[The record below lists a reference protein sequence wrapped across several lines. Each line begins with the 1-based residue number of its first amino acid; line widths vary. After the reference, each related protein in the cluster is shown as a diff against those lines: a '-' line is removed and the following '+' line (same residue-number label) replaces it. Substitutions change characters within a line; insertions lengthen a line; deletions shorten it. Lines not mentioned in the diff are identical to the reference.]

1 MGYKT
6 THAILDSLDN
16 DQYYYG
22 GAVYPRPGLVVSQE
36 RLDELVEKGAIV
48 AVDEVPA
55 QPDEEETVEVEE
67 ELDDQTVDEV
77 PAQPDEEETVE
88 VEEELDD
95 QTVPE
100 IKAAL
105 DKLGIKYSSRASK
118 AELLELLKGA

>member
-48 AVDEVPA
+48 AVDDIQA
-55 QPDEEETVEVEE
+55 QPEVEE
-67 ELDDQTVDEV
+67 VTEAEK
-77 PAQPDEEETVE
+77 PAEDPTID
-88 VEEELDD
+88 
-95 QTVPE
+95 E

-105 DKLGIKYSSRASK
+105 DDLGIKYSSRAKK